1 MRPPE
6 SFIGQS
12 IRSLQT
18 MLRVI
23 AQSEGR
29 DLSVIPDGI
38 YGPQTMQEVTAFQ
51 RRRGLPIN
59 GQTDQATW
67 DAIYAAYQ
75 PALIQVAEVMP
86 VCAVMN
92 PNQVILAGE
101 AHPIIFLSQAML
113 GVLSQV
119 YHSVSMPGLTGIL
132 DIPTQQALRQFQELS
147 LLPSTG
153 TLDRMT
159 WHCLANHYPL
169 ASNLQTNSRKK

>member
-1 MRPPE
+1 MRPPQ

-23 AQSEGR
+23 ARSEGR

-51 RRRGLPIN
+51 RRRGLPIT

-67 DAIYAAYQ
+67 DAVYAVYQ
-75 PALIQVAEVMP
+75 PALIQVTEVTP
-86 VCAVMN
+86 IFAVMN
-92 PNQVILAGE
+92 PRQVILAGE
-101 AHPIIFLSQAML
+101 AHPIVFLSQAML
-113 GVLSQV
+113 AVLSQV

-132 DIPTQQALRQFQELS
+132 DIPTQQSLRQFQALC
-147 LLPSTG
+147 LLPATG

-159 WHCLANHYPL
+159 WHYLARHYPL
-169 ASNLQTNSRKK
+169 ASNLQTNAPI